1 MNKSIHKKTQT
12 NRLEKGGSFR
22 REGKKEGVWGRNFC
36 LPALLPFG
44 FARCS
49 FSRRPKGGGRRSNER
64 QGFAKFSWRLASM
77 LLFEISPNFF
87 VQAAPKSPEKGIF

>member
-1 MNKSIHKKTQT
+1 LGLH
-12 NRLEKGGSFR
+12 
-22 REGKKEGVWGRNFC
+22 GV
-36 LPALLPFG
+36 L
-44 FARCS
+44 
-49 FSRRPKGGGRRSNER
+49 SRAGGRRSNER